1 MIIVCINKLIVLNDV
16 FIAVHSFS
24 PQHCSTTQDTSFRS
38 VRQQIFHRP
47 TLFWNVLV
55 TSRIVIVSLIKV
67 TPLSFFSSLI
77 FLLSPTLLSFSAFL
91 PTFTLSKFSFTVGF
105 SILTTFITCVFFMFV
120 PLCPEEIDSFCS
132 LMLHP
137 IQKLY
142 LFTQ

>member
-47 TLFWNVLV
+47 TLF

-91 PTFTLSKFSFTVGF
+91 PIFTLSKFSFTVGF
-105 SILTTFITCVFFMFV
+105 SILTTFIKYVVFMFA
-120 PLCPEEIDSFCS
+120 PLCPEEIDPFCS

-137 IQKLY
+137 NQKLY